1 MLDSYLLHII
11 KLYCSTNIIKHTLFN
26 MVLFNNIW
34 IYIYK
39 RKNTITIIVLSYE
52 YYFECIYVN
61 KTLIKS
67 LIYTSDNSTHS
78 LTQHENSVP
87 SMLSYRAL
95 TVLHYVTNSRFK
107 KNI

>member
-1 MLDSYLLHII
+1 
-11 KLYCSTNIIKHTLFN
+11 

-39 RKNTITIIVLSYE
+39 RKNTITIIILSYE
-52 YYFECIYVN
+52 YYCECIYVN
-61 KTLIKS
+61 KTIIKS
-67 LIYTSDNSTHS
+67 LIYTSDNSTYS

-95 TVLHYVTNSRFK
+95 TVYIY
-107 KNI
+107 KNK

>member
-1 MLDSYLLHII
+1 MLLDSYLLH
-11 KLYCSTNIIKHTLFN
+11 CSTNIIQHTLFN

-39 RKNTITIIVLSYE
+39 RKNTITIIILLYE

-67 LIYTSDNSTHS
+67 LIYTSNNSTYS

-95 TVLHYVTNSRFK
+95 TVYIYIIK
-107 KNI
+107 

>member
-1 MLDSYLLHII
+1 M
-11 KLYCSTNIIKHTLFN
+11 
-26 MVLFNNIW
+26 
-34 IYIYK
+34 
-39 RKNTITIIVLSYE
+39 

-67 LIYTSDNSTHS
+67 LIYTSDNSTYS

-95 TVLHYVTNSRFK
+95 TVYIYIRMSIKLAVFKYYVKYIIFYYFIYIHVYIYIHIYS
-107 KNI
+107 I